1 MSSYS
6 LHHLNYVTAECRDP
20 VQSQADAVFL
30 GPRLPLPPR
39 SHHQGT
45 IASALSPPQVTVT
58 VTLSCWKRRQANSLY
73 CLEVITTLRR
83 LHVLLLCEHLM
94 WGCLTSP
101 HSLSR
106 SPRVSTLDITLFHL
120 VFLVQTVFR
129 KQHAYHANLLRS
141 LRVLPSFSISSPTT
155 TLSCLKNAGYHYGYQ
170 PKGSYSEESELRFHS
185 MKNNHK
191 QDADNDRAPSLH
203 HRSPKS
209 PQNPSSSAK
218 HPFPKPFR
226 RSSNNARSRIHKA
239 RPRSLFSNSAKPRL
253 RSLQQWWRIKGRS
266 RLRWEENLER
276 SSNTS

>member
-120 VFLVQTVFR
+120 VFLAQTAFR
-129 KQHAYHANLLRS
+129 KQHAYHANLPRP
-141 LRVLPSFSISSPTT
+141 LRVSPSFSISSSTT
-155 TLSCLKNAGYHYGYQ
+155 TLSCIKDAGYHYGYQ
-170 PKGSYSEESELRFHS
+170 PKGSYSEKSKLIFHS
-185 MKNNHK
+185 MDNHK
-191 QDADNDRAPSLH
+191 QDNNNDRAPSLPH
-203 HRSPKS
+203 QAPKS
-209 PQNPSSSAK
+209 PQSPSSSAK

-226 RSSNNARSRIHKA
+226 RHSNNARIRMRKA
-239 RPRSLFSNSAKPRL
+239 RPRSLFSSSVKPL
-253 RSLQQWWRIKGRS
+253 L
-266 RLRWEENLER
+266 
-276 SSNTS
+276 